1 MSEPI
6 PRRILIHSINY
17 SPELTGIGK
26 YNGEMAEWL
35 VREGYEVRII
45 TASPYYPAWRLGPGY
60 SAWRYRRERLA
71 GVDILRCPF
80 WVPSRPTGLK
90 RVLHL
95 ASFALTAMPAMLWS
109 GLRWKPDCVFVV
121 EPPLFCAPAALL
133 TARLAGGKA
142 WLHVQDF
149 EVDAAF
155 DLGILRAGWLRR
167 WVLATERWLMR
178 RFDVVSTISDRML
191 ARLRDKGV
199 KAEKGVLFPNWVDT
213 GLIRPLGG
221 ASRLKGELGIDAG
234 KFVVL
239 YSGNMGEKQGL
250 ETIIATA
257 RLLESRPDLLF
268 VLCGDGAARV
278 RLVDAARGLQNV
290 MFIPL
295 QPLER
300 LNELLNMAD
309 VHLLPQRV
317 DAEDLVMPSKL
328 TAMMASGRPV
338 VATAYR
344 DSQVE
349 LILRHRGLVVEPGD
363 AAAIAEAI
371 VRLRQHP
378 DEWLHLGEAARA
390 YAVERWDTDRVLKK
404 VSGNIL
410 SETRVN

>member
-1 MSEPI
+1 M
-6 PRRILIHSINY
+6 RILLIAINY
-17 SPELTGIGK
+17 WPELTGIGK
-26 YNGEMAEWL
+26 YTGEMAEWL
-35 VREGYEVRII
+35 AQKGSEVRVI
-45 TASPYYPAWRLGPGY
+45 TAPPYYPAWRVGAGH
-60 SAWRYRRERLA
+60 SGWRYRRERLA

-133 TARLAGGKA
+133 TARLAGGIA

-155 DLGILRAGWLRR
+155 DLGILRVGWLRR

-213 GLIRPLGG
+213 GSIHPLSGT
-221 ASRLKGELGIDAG
+221 SRLRSELGIDAK
-234 KFVVL
+234 KFVAL

-250 ETIIATA
+250 ETIIAAA

-268 VLCGDGAARV
+268 VLCGDGAARA

-300 LNELLNMAD
+300 LNQLLNMAD

-338 VATAYR
+338 VATAYH

-349 LILRHRGLVVEPGD
+349 LILRQRGLVVEPGD
-363 AAAIAEAI
+363 AAAIAEAV
-371 VRLRQHP
+371 VRLYQHP

-390 YAVERWDTDRVLKK
+390 YAVDVWDRDEVLKT
-404 VSGNIL
+404 VSGKIFSKIRLN
-410 SETRVN
+410 